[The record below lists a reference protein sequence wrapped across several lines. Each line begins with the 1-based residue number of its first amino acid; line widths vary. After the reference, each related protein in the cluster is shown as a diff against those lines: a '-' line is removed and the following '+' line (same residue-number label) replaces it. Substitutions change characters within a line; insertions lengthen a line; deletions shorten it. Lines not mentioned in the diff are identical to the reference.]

1 MVGHIGV
8 KTPKVNGAH
17 NIRVRPFRDG
27 DAQEVRDLFM
37 LATGYARESFVCIP
51 STKSKLMRVHWDLFP
66 AGSPRHTALRAQLT
80 HPSSIVMYA
89 IFIGGLAL
97 SLSPSTRAIGSLLCL
112 SLFGTFAGL
121 RCLLSRFFVS
131 YCEDSLRADLVDIGK
146 HYCVSKSEGTRDAA
160 PSSASYFWV
169 VEAYSDVTGYCE
181 IVGTVGLGTS
191 IQLFFCLLLINT
203 ADSSTNDDQTTAELR
218 RMTVS
223 PHHRRLGIGQL
234 LLITLITHAW
244 ERGLASVFLTTTSY
258 QIPAIRLYER
268 MGWVVQRRTAVWR
281 LLPTFELGLFDMKLD
296 LTRG

>member
-1 MVGHIGV
+1 MVGHIDL

-37 LATGYARESFVCIP
+37 LATGYAP
-51 STKSKLMRVHWDLFP
+51 
-66 AGSPRHTALRAQLT
+66 GSPRHTALRAQLT
-80 HPSSIVMYA
+80 HPSSIAMYA

-97 SLSPSTRAIGSLLCL
+97 SLSPSTRIIGTLLCL

-121 RCLLSRFFVS
+121 RWLLSRFFVS

-146 HYCVSKSEGTRDAA
+146 HYCVSKSEGTR
-160 PSSASYFWV
+160 SSASYFWV

-181 IVGTVGLGTS
+181 IVGTVGL
-191 IQLFFCLLLINT
+191 
-203 ADSSTNDDQTTAELR
+203 DSSTNDDQTTAELR

-234 LLITLITHAW
+234 LLITLIAHAR

-258 QIPAIRLYER
+258 QAPAIRLYER
-268 MGWVVQRRTAVWR
+268 MGWVVQRRSAVWR
-281 LLPTFELGLFDMKLD
+281 LLPTFELALFDMKLD